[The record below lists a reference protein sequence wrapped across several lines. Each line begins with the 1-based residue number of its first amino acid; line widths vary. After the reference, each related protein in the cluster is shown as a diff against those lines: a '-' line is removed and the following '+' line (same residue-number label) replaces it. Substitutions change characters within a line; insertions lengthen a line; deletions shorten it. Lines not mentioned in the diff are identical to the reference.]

1 MNVNHPI
8 SDEEIHKQY
17 QTLRRSL
24 ARTPYVCTGSVMS
37 RYSRCGKPQ
46 CACHTDERARHGPY
60 FVWTRKVKGKTV
72 TRTLTV
78 EQAELCK
85 RCIGAMRELEKTIE
99 TMKDLTV
106 RYIENQK

>member
-8 SDEEIHKQY
+8 SDEEIQKQF
-17 QTLRRSL
+17 QSLRRQL
-24 ARTPYVCTGSVMS
+24 ARTPYLCTGSVMS
-37 RYSRCGKPQ
+37 LYNRCGKPQ
-46 CACHTDERARHGPY
+46 CACHTDEKAKHGPY

-72 TRTLTV
+72 TRTLTA
-78 EQAELCK
+78 EQAQLCK
-85 RCIGAMRELEKTIE
+85 RCIEAMRELEKTIE